1 MSILSCGMAKEATWL
16 RDAAAL
22 SSFLDSEPSADKII
36 AFSADFSR
44 LSRHLEPQIRSQ
56 LSECAVRSA
65 VLDAG
70 LALSDDSVGH
80 LVFERWAV
88 PALPAVGFWRGT
100 TLLGVMEVAPGGG
113 KQLQE
118 ALKVYQSG
126 GNPIQKP
133 SRPTRPRTPTEKP
146 LLLFIAGDRASVG
159 KTSTC
164 LGILAKILSEGIY
177 QVRLWAENRKKKKI
191 RGSATDAPGQAH
203 EIAYIKPATQ
213 NEKPQPVTR
222 FCEAVGIEAVG
233 VGPIVFYKGFTRAF
247 LDGEVEGGASGLL
260 ASAALAVDELGKNKR
275 LVVVDGVGYP
285 AVGSICGVSNA
296 DIAEAIGAAVLLVGK
311 SGVGDAVD
319 SFNLN
324 AAYFEKRS
332 IPVIG
337 GIFNKLDTQG
347 YYSLENCAAAVGSY
361 FRQFRPLQ
369 SIYGFVPKVDVPDEA
384 VVDALSPLFKGPF
397 ERLRQQ
403 DSKEDALKLAR
414 GLLAGQVIM
423 EHLDARHLVEDLLLT
438 RRKAAQPRLRAASE
452 DRMDIEVA
460 PRQKRVAPAPTR
472 KAKRAR
478 TRAEIEA
485 EALEKGARSGG

>member
-1 MSILSCGMAKEATWL
+1 MAKEATWL

-177 QVRLWAENRKKKKI
+177 
-191 RGSATDAPGQAH
+191 QAH